1 MRFYDHRQ
9 MSRTYTSLA
18 VGVALILLGLFLST
32 NLLIRLLQGAE
43 AIGNPQLVLGAQL
56 FKGGLFVIGVYS
68 LLLRFLSTYYPSA
81 DPSSGLA
88 EATRSETAIFIAL
101 LLCAVVLRFYSL
113 DTGIWFDEMLTH
125 VNYMP
130 LSVGQIVSTY
140 HDANNHVLFSVLAR
154 LSLSLFGDTVWAL
167 RLPAVLFGIGSIVA
181 LYALAR
187 RVASIRESL
196 FAIAL
201 MTFSFHHI
209 WFSQNARGYTALLFF
224 TLLSSAWL
232 LDAIRQGSPRKW
244 LLYSL
249 AVGLGAF
256 THLTMGLVALAHFAI
271 WGATLFR
278 STPNRWNGLF
288 YGFIPVGLLTFQ
300 VYALVLP
307 SVVGGALLNS
317 GLQGPDTE
325 WTNPFWA
332 LMEIVNAVQVGFAG
346 GAVAL
351 VALVIFG
358 IGLLDFLRTRPA
370 MAALFLIPVVVGFA
384 AMTSIGYT
392 LFPRFFFFGMG
403 FGIIILIRGAVL
415 SGQYLGRL
423 LYLPRPWPVRMGML
437 FCVGIVSISCL
448 SLRYVYLPKQ
458 NYSGAIELIEREQ
471 KKGDR
476 IVTIGIAGFPF
487 NAYYGMG
494 WENVDTLEDLSRLAP
509 VTGRTWLIYTMPVH
523 AKTAYPGLLALIE
536 QDYSV
541 VKRFWGSL
549 NGGTVV
555 VCLENTRPAS

>member
-1 MRFYDHRQ
+1 M
-9 MSRTYTSLA
+9 
-18 VGVALILLGLFLST
+18 GLFVASES
-32 NLLIRLLQGAE
+32 LIWLLQGAK
-43 AIGNPQLVLGAQL
+43 ATSDPQLVLGAQL
-56 FKGGLFVIGVYS
+56 FKGGLVTIGAYT
-68 LLLRFLSTYYPSA
+68 LLLRGLPPYHPPAYPSL
-81 DPSSGLA
+81 GLA
-88 EATRSETAIFIAL
+88 EATRTEGAIFIVL
-101 LLCAVVLRFYSL
+101 LFCAAVLRLYSL
-113 DTGIWFDEMLTH
+113 DIGIWFDEMLTH

-187 RVASIRESL
+187 RVASVRESL
-196 FAIAL
+196 FAVAL

-224 TLLSSAWL
+224 SLLSSAWL
-232 LDAIRQGSPRKW
+232 LDAIRHGSPRKW

-271 WGATLFR
+271 WAAALFR
-278 STPNRWNGLF
+278 ATPYRWNGLF

-300 VYALVLP
+300 AYALVLP

-325 WTNPFWA
+325 WTNPLWA

-346 GAVAL
+346 GVVAL
-351 VALVIFG
+351 VAVAIFG
-358 IGLLDFLRTRPA
+358 VGLLDFLRTRSPA
-370 MAALFLIPVVVGFA
+370 VAALFLIPVVVGFA

-403 FGIIILIRGAVL
+403 FGIIILIRGAML

-423 LYLPRPWPVRMGML
+423 VRLSNPWPARVGVL
-437 FCVGIVSISCL
+437 FCAGIVSVSLL

-458 NYSGAIELIEREQ
+458 NY
-471 KKGDR
+471 D
-476 IVTIGIAGFPF
+476 
-487 NAYYGMG
+487 
-494 WENVDTLEDLSRLAP
+494 
-509 VTGRTWLIYTMPVH
+509 GR
-523 AKTAYPGLLALIE
+523 
-536 QDYSV
+536 
-541 VKRFWGSL
+541 
-549 NGGTVV
+549 N
-555 VCLENTRPAS
+555 